1 MALRLKLVPD
11 DPRHVEY
18 RDIHKTPDGLI
29 KTDLSIQIRKILDDS
44 SLSDD
49 VKMKM
54 YRQTLD
60 RFLNVSDTVPD
71 ADSRSATNALTSINI
86 PSATKQ
92 RKRKTELPTVR
103 RSIRKRTTSTKW
115 IAF

>member
-11 DPRHVEY
+11 DPRHAEY

-44 SLSDD
+44 NLSDD
-49 VKMKM
+49 VKIKM

-60 RFLNVSDTVPD
+60 RFLNVSATVPNV
-71 ADSRSATNALTSINI
+71 DSQSATNPLPSINI
-86 PSATKQ
+86 PSPKKQ
-92 RKRKTELPTVR
+92 RKRKAVR
-103 RSIRKRTTSTKW
+103 RSNRKRTTPTKW